1 MPLLGER
8 GGGKDPPRLKIETD
22 ANNNNNNN
30 NDNNNNNNNNR
41 GLSTTVVFNHRTK
54 NPITGGGGIC
64 LPFGVVF
71 VAWTQAKTT
80 WILYKRKKKEEAN
93 VREREVRRVSPAAI
107 GLKTIASRVM

>member
-54 NPITGGGGIC
+54 NPITGGGGG
-64 LPFGVVF
+64 LFTF
-71 VAWTQAKTT
+71 W
-80 WILYKRKKKEEAN
+80 
-93 VREREVRRVSPAAI
+93 RRVCGVDTGEDDVDFI
-107 GLKTIASRVM
+107 